1 MYNKQMEMFGDGG
14 LKDQGGSKDKDSGN
28 DVPSGSLKK
37 EVRDDIPAMVSEGEF
52 ILPADVVRYHGL
64 EKLMGLRQEAKAG
77 LQVMEKMG
85 QMGNSEEATIPDD
98 LPFDIDDIMII
109 DDNDEDSKK
118 EMAEGGL
125 LFAQEGTD
133 VNRGSSGFTDM
144 LERPTGLA
152 PRQSSYDTV
161 MGGSNKY
168 DSKRVAYKNADGEI
182 VYILEDYM
190 QRPQQSTKG
199 LTRVESLKPDDG
211 SDSDGPIDDTVVPE
225 EETAPRDTEN
235 RDRRRA
241 EKAEATKIRNQK
253 ALETSAGRLG
263 IPVDVYSKL
272 PLASRLALMGEE
284 MKSMS
289 GGEVD
294 ASAVKSV
301 LDNPPQ
307 SGIGGFGIL
316 GKLLGGLGSGIEKFL
331 GKVGFDVDGDGNFL
345 TTTKVK
351 DANGN
356 WVDKKVKVEEDGSVA
371 DEELNKS
378 SNLLSTEG
386 ADNNP
391 NKEGD
396 FGLGTYDDIVA
407 QSKSITPTVA
417 SGDSDDLGTAP
428 TTPATPAVTTPAFTQ
443 APLRNLGTDL
453 TGGVEPKS
461 TAIEGDGS
469 TGFVDRVMD
478 KEGSRDRY
486 MRDNEREKRSE
497 EREENAE
504 KARKKNALGGSKT
517 TAKEKSDFKDARK
530 KAKKRDKDA
539 FTGTS
544 RSARD
549 SKGRPVKVSVA
560 DKNKE
565 EAKNVRDYGISGL
578 NRGGIMK
585 KNYP

>member
-1 MYNKQMEMFGDGG
+1 
-14 LKDQGGSKDKDSGN
+14 
-28 DVPSGSLKK
+28 K

-85 QMGNSEEATIPDD
+85 QMGNSEEAEIPDD
-98 LPFDIDDIMII
+98 LPFSLSDITII
-109 DDNDEDSKK
+109 DSDDKDNKK

-133 VNRGSSGFTDM
+133 V
-144 LERPTGLA
+144 
-152 PRQSSYDTV
+152 QSAYDIA

-168 DSKRVAYKNADGEI
+168 DSKRVAYKDKDGKI
-182 VYILEDYM
+182 VYVLEDYM
-190 QRPQQSTKG
+190 NRPQQSTEG

-211 SDSDGPIDDTVVPE
+211 DDTAIDDDTVIPE
-225 EETAPRDTEN
+225 EDKEATPRNTEN
-235 RDRRRA
+235 RDRRRE
-241 EKAEATKIRNQK
+241 EKRIATIERNKK
-253 ALETSAGRLG
+253 ALADSAGRLG
-263 IPVDVYSKL
+263 IPVDEYSKL
-272 PLASRLALMGEE
+272 PLASRLALMGQE
-284 MKSMS
+284 MKVMS

-294 ASAVKSV
+294 AAAVKSV
-301 LDNPPQ
+301 LDNPPK
-307 SGIGGFGIL
+307 SGVGGFGIL
-316 GKLLGGLGSGIEKFL
+316 GKLLGGLGAGIEKFL

-345 TTTKVK
+345 TTTKIK

-371 DEELNKS
+371 DEELNKTEE
-378 SNLLSTEG
+378 SNADSLEDLMTTTEENPALANASYDEIVEQSRSTDPLEAFG
-386 ADNNP
+386 GKGDDMNP
-391 NKEGD
+391 LEPFG
-396 FGLGTYDDIVA
+396 GLG
-407 QSKSITPTVA
+407 
-417 SGDSDDLGTAP
+417 AP

-461 TAIEGDGS
+461 TVIEGEGS
-469 TGFVDRVMD
+469 TSFIDRTLN
-478 KEGSRDRY
+478 KEGSRERY
-486 MRDNEREKRSE
+486 MRDKAREKRSK

-504 KARKKNALGGSKT
+504 AARKRNALGGSKT
-517 TAKEKSDFKDARK
+517 TEKEKSDFKEARR
-530 KAKKRDKDA
+530 KAKKRDKYA
-539 FTGTS
+539 STGTS
-544 RSARD
+544 KDARD
-549 SKGRPVKVSVA
+549 LKGRKVNKSVA

-585 KNYP
+585 RNYP

>member
-1 MYNKQMEMFGDGG
+1 MEMFDDGG
-14 LKDQGGSKDKDSGN
+14 LKDQGGSKDEESGN

-52 ILPADVVRYHGL
+52 IFPADVVRYHGL
-64 EKLMGLRQEAKAG
+64 DKLMSLRQEAKAG

-98 LPFDIDDIMII
+98 LPFDIDDIII
-109 DDNDEDSKK
+109 MDDDGKK

-144 LERPTGLA
+144 LERPKGLA

-168 DSKRVAYKNADGEI
+168 DSKRVAYKDKDGKI

-190 QRPQQSTKG
+190 KRPQQSTEG

-211 SDSDGPIDDTVVPE
+211 SDSDGPIDDTVIPE
-225 EETAPRDTEN
+225 EEAAPRDTEN

-316 GKLLGGLGSGIEKFL
+316 GKLLGGLGAGIEKFL

-371 DEELNKS
+371 DEELNKTEE
-378 SNLLSTEG
+378 SNADSSTENKG
-386 ADNNP
+386 STEYQDPYETGSFSGTQSGITKDNFNDMNTVMDEQGNLITKP
-391 NKEGD
+391 ATTEVASVD
-396 FGLGTYDDIVA
+396 TPSGLGDLA
-407 QSKSITPTVA
+407 A
-417 SGDSDDLGTAP
+417 GDTQGRGPQFNLNA
-428 TTPATPAVTTPAFTQ
+428 TTPAFTQ
-443 APLRNLGTDL
+443 APLKNLGTDV
-453 TGGVEPKS
+453 TGDVEPKS
-461 TAIEGDGS
+461 TAIEGEGG
-469 TGFVDRVMD
+469 TGFADRFRN

-486 MRDNEREKRSE
+486 MRDKAREKRSS
-497 EREENAE
+497 ERED
-504 KARKKNALGGSKT
+504 KANKERKKNY
-517 TAKEKSDFKDARK
+517 AK
-530 KAKKRDKDA
+530 
-539 FTGTS
+539 
-544 RSARD
+544 
-549 SKGRPVKVSVA
+549 A
-560 DKNKE
+560 DKKDKE
-565 EAKNVRDYGISGL
+565 RFEKRKRESKESTKSKVEKKKEAANVRDYGISGL

-585 KNYP
+585 KKYP

>member
-1 MYNKQMEMFGDGG
+1 MEMFDDGG
-14 LKDQGGSKDKDSGN
+14 LRDQGGTKDKESGN

-37 EVRDDIPAMVSEGEF
+37 EVRDDVPAMVSEGEF

-98 LPFDIDDIMII
+98 LPFDIDDIII
-109 DDNDEDSKK
+109 MDDDGKK

-133 VNRGSSGFTDM
+133 VQDRAK
-144 LERPTGLA
+144 GLA

-168 DSKRVAYKNADGEI
+168 DSKRVAYKDKDGKI

-190 QRPQQSTKG
+190 KRPQQSTEG

-225 EETAPRDTEN
+225 EEAAPRDTEN
-235 RDRRRA
+235 RDRRRE
-241 EKAEATKIRNQK
+241 EKRIATIERNKK
-253 ALETSAGRLG
+253 ALADSAGRLG

-371 DEELNKS
+371 DEELNKTEE
-378 SNLLSTEG
+378 SNADSSTENKG
-386 ADNNP
+386 STEYQDPYETGSFSGTQSGITKDNFNDMNTVMDEQGNLITKP
-391 NKEGD
+391 ETTKPATTEVASVD
-396 FGLGTYDDIVA
+396 TPSGLGDLA
-407 QSKSITPTVA
+407 A
-417 SGDSDDLGTAP
+417 GDTQGRGPQFNLNA
-428 TTPATPAVTTPAFTQ
+428 TTPAFTQ
-443 APLRNLGTDL
+443 APLKNLGTDL
-453 TGGVEPKS
+453 TGNVEPKS
-461 TAIEGDGS
+461 TAIEGEGG
-469 TGFVDRVMD
+469 TGFADRFSN

-486 MRDNEREKRSE
+486 MRDKAREKRSS
-497 EREENAE
+497 ERED
-504 KARKKNALGGSKT
+504 KANKERKKNY
-517 TAKEKSDFKDARK
+517 AK
-530 KAKKRDKDA
+530 
-539 FTGTS
+539 
-544 RSARD
+544 
-549 SKGRPVKVSVA
+549 A
-560 DKNKE
+560 DKKDKE
-565 EAKNVRDYGISGL
+565 RFEKRKRESKESTKSKVEKKKEAANVRDYGISGL

-585 KNYP
+585 KKYP

>member
-1 MYNKQMEMFGDGG
+1 MEMFDDGG
-14 LKDQGGSKDKDSGN
+14 LKDQGGSKDEESGN

-52 ILPADVVRYHGL
+52 IFPADVVRYHGL
-64 EKLMGLRQEAKAG
+64 DKLMGLRQEAKAG

-98 LPFDIDDIMII
+98 LPFDIDDIILM
-109 DDNDEDSKK
+109 DDDDDKK

-133 VNRGSSGFTDM
+133 VQG
-144 LERPTGLA
+144 
-152 PRQSSYDTV
+152 QSSYDTV

-168 DSKRVAYKNADGEI
+168 DSKRVAYKDKDGKI

-190 QRPQQSTKG
+190 KRPQQSTEG

-211 SDSDGPIDDTVVPE
+211 SDSDGPIDDTVVSE
-225 EETAPRDTEN
+225 EEAAPRDTEN
-235 RDRRRA
+235 RDRRRE
-241 EKAEATKIRNQK
+241 EKRIATIERNKK
-253 ALETSAGRLG
+253 ALADSAGRLG

-371 DEELNKS
+371 DKELNKTEE
-378 SNLLSTEG
+378 SNADSLEDLMTTTEK
-386 ADNNP
+386 NP
-391 NKEGD
+391 ALENAS
-396 FGLGTYDDIVA
+396 YDEIVE
-407 QSKSITPTVA
+407 QSKATDPISPSNETLDAFTPATPT
-417 SGDSDDLGTAP
+417 
-428 TTPATPAVTTPAFTQ
+428 TTTPAVTTPAFTQ
-443 APLRNLGTDL
+443 APLRNLGTGL

-461 TAIEGDGS
+461 TAIEGDGQE
-469 TGFVDRVMD
+469 GIFGGAFGGDD
-478 KEGSRDRY
+478 GSRERNARSKA
-486 MRDNEREKRSE
+486 RDKRSE

-517 TAKEKSDFKDARK
+517 TAKEKSDFKDTRR
-530 KAKKRDKDA
+530 KAKKRDKYA
-539 FTGTS
+539 STGTS
-544 RSARD
+544 KDARD
-549 SKGRPVKVSVA
+549 SKGRKVNVSVA

-578 NRGGIMK
+578 NRGGMMK
-585 KNYP
+585 KKYP

>member
-1 MYNKQMEMFGDGG
+1 MEMFDDGG
-14 LKDQGGSKDKDSGN
+14 LRDQGGTKDKESGN

-37 EVRDDIPAMVSEGEF
+37 EVRDDVPAMVSEGEF

-98 LPFDIDDIMII
+98 LPFDIDDIII
-109 DDNDEDSKK
+109 MDDDDDKK

-133 VNRGSSGFTDM
+133 VQDRAK
-144 LERPTGLA
+144 GLA

-190 QRPQQSTKG
+190 QRPQQSTEG

-225 EETAPRDTEN
+225 EEAAPRDTEN

-316 GKLLGGLGSGIEKFL
+316 GKLLGGLGAGIEKFL

-356 WVDKKVKVEEDGSVA
+356 WVDKKIKVEEDGSVTN
-371 DEELNKS
+371 EELNADS
-378 SNLLSTEG
+378 STE
-386 ADNNP
+386 
-391 NKEGD
+391 E
-396 FGLGTYDDIVA
+396 
-407 QSKSITPTVA
+407 
-417 SGDSDDLGTAP
+417 
-428 TTPATPAVTTPAFTQ
+428 
-443 APLRNLGTDL
+443 
-453 TGGVEPKS
+453 
-461 TAIEGDGS
+461 
-469 TGFVDRVMD
+469 
-478 KEGSRDRY
+478 SRINR
-486 MRDNEREKRSE
+486 
-497 EREENAE
+497 
-504 KARKKNALGGSKT
+504 
-517 TAKEKSDFKDARK
+517 
-530 KAKKRDKDA
+530 
-539 FTGTS
+539 
-544 RSARD
+544 
-549 SKGRPVKVSVA
+549 
-560 DKNKE
+560 
-565 EAKNVRDYGISGL
+565 ISL
-578 NRGGIMK
+578 ED
-585 KNYP
+585 P